1 MFHNVS
7 VRGCFCFGLGRINL
21 HSIFLTFD
29 PNPVQVLGASVFVE
43 GDIGVGMRLRRMRGY
58 EHAKPCDRCH
68 CLTSWDLIELVVEVT
83 HGQMLRQS

>member
-1 MFHNVS
+1 
-7 VRGCFCFGLGRINL
+7 
-21 HSIFLTFD
+21 
-29 PNPVQVLGASVFVE
+29 VE